1 MSPCRNMTASVTN
14 GSETIGERGM
24 WRAKQQSA
32 RMTQLTSG
40 ALGFVAGLRS
50 QLPLAL
56 LATAANGG
64 HFARTADG
72 PLSLLRSRGVLA
84 TLALAAN
91 GELIGDKLPI
101 TPSRIDTPSIYGRLI
116 MGGIAG
122 AVVAREAGQSTAV
135 GALTGIL
142 GATAGSYA
150 GYHARH
156 TLVRLTGFPDFV
168 WAVSEDALALG
179 LGLCL
184 IRPYFKR

>member
-1 MSPCRNMTASVTN
+1 MWQAKRQRSVRPMQVT
-14 GSETIGERGM
+14 
-24 WRAKQQSA
+24 SA
-32 RMTQLTSG
+32 

-56 LATAANGG
+56 LAAAANGG
-64 HFARTADG
+64 RFARTADG
-72 PLSLLRSRGVLA
+72 PLSLLRSRGALA

-91 GELIGDKLPI
+91 GELIGDKLPF
-101 TPSRIDTPSIYGRLI
+101 TPSRIGTPSIYGRLI
-116 MGGIAG
+116 MGGIVG
-122 AVVAREAGQSTAV
+122 ALVAREARQSTAL
-135 GALTGIL
+135 GALTGIA

-156 TLVRLTGFPDFV
+156 TLVRVTGFPDFV

-184 IRPYFKR
+184 IRPYFTR